1 MTKNTKSPDWP
12 KQEFSW
18 IENRTLYVSIPF
30 TWNLRRVWN
39 DLNQHSFDWDRA
51 TVGGPATQLM
61 PGFFDDLDHV
71 QVGAEMSGVLQRIN
85 PMATRTT
92 TGCIR
97 SCGFCGVRKLE
108 GDFRELSDWPDKPV
122 ICDNNLLAASTSHF
136 NRVIDRLVKWGWAD
150 FNQGVDARLLTLD
163 HARRIAEIK
172 KPVVRLALDSMDVV
186 DDWEKAY
193 RKLRKAGLPKKAI
206 RSYAL
211 IGFNSGPD
219 EAWHRCEYI
228 NAHGI
233 KSLPMWYHPLNT
245 FENNIVTSEQ
255 EQLGWSDFERKLIMQ
270 YYYQRGKRR
279 ALILEDYGWRLS
291 HNFKINERI

>member
-1 MTKNTKSPDWP
+1 MNSDWP
-12 KQEFSW
+12 KKEFSW
-18 IENRTLYVSIPF
+18 IEGRVKYVSIPF
-30 TWNLRRVWN
+30 TWNLQSVKN
-39 DLNQHSFDWDRA
+39 DLRQHSFLWDRA
-51 TVGGPATQLM
+51 MVGGPATQLM
-61 PGFFDDLDHV
+61 PGFFDDLDYV
-71 QVGAEMSGVLQRIN
+71 SVGTEMPGILQRIN

-108 GDFRELSDWPDKPV
+108 GNFRELEDWPDKPV
-122 ICDNNLLAASTSHF
+122 ICDNNILAASMGHF
-136 NRVIDRLVKWGWAD
+136 TRVIDRLKKRGWAD

-172 KPVVRLALDSMDVV
+172 KPVVRLALDNMAYV

-193 RKLRKAGLPKKAI
+193 RILRKAGLPKKAI

-211 IGFNSGPD
+211 IGFNSDPE
-219 EAWHRCEYI
+219 EAWQRCEYI

-233 KSLPMWYHPLNT
+233 KPLPMWYHPLNSLQ
-245 FENNIVTSEQ
+245 NNIVTGDQ
-255 EQLGWSDFERKLIMQ
+255 ERFGWTDFERKLIMQ

-279 ALILEDYGWRLS
+279 ALILKDYGWRLN
-291 HNFKINERI
+291 HNFEIKKSA